1 MRLSELTG
9 KEVINLGDGARLGVI
24 DECELTFDSK
34 SGLLEAMLL
43 PYRNGVFDFL
53 GENKLSTIPWAAIR
67 QIGDEVI
74 IVDLNNSFERM
85 YQDFRREREKNAY

>member
-9 KEVINLGDGARLGVI
+9 KEVINLGDGARLGTV
-24 DECELTFDSK
+24 DECELSFDAK
-34 SGLLEAMLL
+34 SGRIETMLL
-43 PYRNGVFDFL
+43 PYHSRFFDFL
-53 GENKLSTIPWAAIR
+53 AENKLSTIPWDAIR

-85 YQDFRREREKNAY
+85 YQEFHREREKNTY